1 MDKSEIKFIKEKE
14 YKVIRELNRGGFGEA
29 LLIEDETINEN
40 FVCKKYSPYYAEDK
54 EAYFKNFVQEIK
66 LLHVLYHK
74 NIVRVFNYYL
84 YPEKHTGYILMEYVD
99 GTDIQEYLKVN
110 PDKIN
115 DVFIQTIQGFRHLE
129 EFKILH
135 RDIRPQN
142 IMVNEGGTL
151 KIIDFGFGKQIEFQ
165 NENFDKSISL
175 NWRYTPPSEFN
186 DHIYDFKTEIY
197 FVGKLFEE
205 IIRENGIESFGF
217 TKVLNRM
224 ILSNYDSRIT
234 SFFDVDRE
242 VLSSKSST
250 IEFDQWDKRTY
261 LEFADSLMKVYAKL
275 YSNA

>member
-142 IMVNEGGTL
+142 IMVNEGEPL
-151 KIIDFGFGKQIEFQ
+151 K
-165 NENFDKSISL
+165 
-175 NWRYTPPSEFN
+175 
-186 DHIYDFKTEIY
+186 
-197 FVGKLFEE
+197 
-205 IIRENGIESFGF
+205 
-217 TKVLNRM
+217 
-224 ILSNYDSRIT
+224 
-234 SFFDVDRE
+234 
-242 VLSSKSST
+242 
-250 IEFDQWDKRTY
+250 
-261 LEFADSLMKVYAKL
+261 
-275 YSNA
+275 